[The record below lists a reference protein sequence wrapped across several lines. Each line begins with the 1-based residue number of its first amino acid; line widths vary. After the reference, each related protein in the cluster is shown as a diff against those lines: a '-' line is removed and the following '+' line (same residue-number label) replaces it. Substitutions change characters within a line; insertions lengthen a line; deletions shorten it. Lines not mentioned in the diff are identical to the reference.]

1 MSHHVPNLYG
11 TPIRDPHERKR
22 NSASMGEVNQSVSS
36 RNCERGSEK
45 GTKQRKKASRA
56 CDQCRRKRIKCR
68 FDKHTGVC
76 QGCLEVG
83 EKCQFI
89 RVPLKRGPAKKR
101 ASVASNEKFSSD
113 NDPLQYRP
121 RTHSY
126 PMNSGNNYLPSLARN
141 PLFLP

>member
-1 MSHHVPNLYG
+1 MFLIYMVHLFATLTNANAIQL
-11 TPIRDPHERKR
+11 
-22 NSASMGEVNQSVSS
+22 SMGEVNQSVSS

-101 ASVASNEKFSSD
+101 ASVVSNE
-113 NDPLQYRP
+113 
-121 RTHSY
+121 
-126 PMNSGNNYLPSLARN
+126 NSARIMT
-141 PLFLP
+141 LFNTDQEHIHTQ